1 MKLRMLAVAVT
12 ALALVGLGGAFGAPP
27 ERWAGEPPAAP
38 ADPLARSIEQA
49 QQRLREVPGDWRTW
63 AELGG
68 AYVEQARVTGDPGY
82 YPRAEGA
89 LRESLRLR
97 PATPARPAEER
108 GVPVGERGG
117 ERGQGEV
124 GAGRGGADA
133 GSDGNDVALV
143 GLGALANARH
153 DFAQAERL
161 ARQAIGL
168 NAYSADAHGVLADA
182 LTQLGRPAEA
192 TDAVQAMLD
201 LRPGLPALSRAA
213 YDLEQHGR
221 VGEARELWTTALAAA
236 VAPADVAFVR
246 QQLGDLAWHAGD
258 LATARTEYQAGLA
271 VRGDH
276 LPLRHGVARVDAAE
290 GRTGPALAAYAE
302 LAAVSPT
309 PSLLIEHAELLR
321 ALGRD
326 AEAEAQLALAGAAL
340 DLLAAG
346 GGADDLAAAE
356 LALARGEHAAAVR
369 LAGAEWA
376 RRRHTDVA
384 DTLAW
389 ALYQAGR
396 PAGALPYA
404 RAANALG
411 ARSARYAYHL
421 GMIEAALGDRAA
433 ARRDLARALDL
444 NPHFSPLDAPA
455 AARALALAG
464 AS

>member
-1 MKLRMLAVAVT
+1 MKRRLLAVAVT
-12 ALALVGLGGAFGAPP
+12 ALALVGLGGAFGTPP
-27 ERWAGEPPAAP
+27 ERWAGEPPAAA

-49 QQRLREVPGDWRTW
+49 QRRLREVPGDWRTW
-63 AELGG
+63 AELGS
-68 AYVEQARVTGDPGY
+68 AYVEQARITGDPGY

-89 LRESLRLR
+89 LHESLRLR
-97 PATPARPAEER
+97 PASPT
-108 GVPVGERGG
+108 GGGG
-117 ERGQGEV
+117 ENKGGVGSGSRRGAVGGGV
-124 GAGRGGADA
+124 GGAGDERDGG
-133 GSDGNDVALV
+133 GGNDLALV

-153 DFAQAERL
+153 DFGRAESL
-161 ARQAIGL
+161 ARQAIGI

-192 TDAVQAMLD
+192 TEAVQAMLD

-221 VGEARELWTTALAAA
+221 VDEARNLWTTALAAA

-258 LATARTEYQAGLA
+258 LAAARTEYRAGLA
-271 VRGDH
+271 ARGDY
-276 LPLRHGVARVDAAE
+276 LPLRHGMARIDAAE
-290 GRTGPALAAYAE
+290 GQTGPALAAYGE
-302 LAAVSPT
+302 LAAASPT
-309 PSLLIEHAELLR
+309 PSLLVEHAELLR
-321 ALGRD
+321 SLGRT
-326 AEAEAQLALAGAAL
+326 AEADTQLALAGAAL
-340 DLLAAG
+340 DLVAAG

-356 LALARGEHAAAVR
+356 LALARGDHAAAVR

-389 ALYQAGR
+389 ALRQAGR
-396 PAGALPYA
+396 PAEALPYA
-404 RAANALG
+404 RAAQALG

-421 GMIEAALGDRAA
+421 GMIELVLGDRAA

>member
-1 MKLRMLAVAVT
+1 MKRRVLAVAVT
-12 ALALVGLGGAFGAPP
+12 AVALVGLGGAFGAPP
-27 ERWAGEPPAAP
+27 ARWAGETPAAP
-38 ADPLARSIEQA
+38 ADPLVRSIEQA
-49 QQRLREVPGDWRTW
+49 QQRLRDVPGDWRTW

-68 AYVEQARVTGDPGY
+68 AYVERARVTGDPGY

-89 LRESLRLR
+89 LNESLRLR
-97 PATPARPAEER
+97 PADGPARPDDA
-108 GVPVGERGG
+108 GG
-117 ERGQGEV
+117 AAADDGS
-124 GAGRGGADA
+124 AGGAD
-133 GSDGNDVALV
+133 GNDLALV

-153 DFAQAERL
+153 DFALAERL

-168 NAYSADAHGVLADA
+168 NPYRADAHGVLADA

-192 TDAVQAMLD
+192 TETVQDMLD

-221 VGEARELWTTALAAA
+221 VDEARELWATALASA

-258 LATARTEYQAGLA
+258 LATARAEYESGLTA
-271 VRGDH
+271 YAQYP
-276 LPLRHGVARVDAAE
+276 PLRHGLARVDAAT
-290 GRTGPALAAYAE
+290 GRTDPALAAYAQ
-302 LAAVSPT
+302 LVAATPL
-309 PSLLIEHAELLR
+309 PSLLVEHAELLR
-321 ALGRD
+321 SLGRD
-326 AEAEAQLALAGAAL
+326 ADADAQLALAGAAL

-356 LALARGEHAAAVR
+356 LALARGDHAAAVR
-369 LAGAEWA
+369 LARAEWS

-389 ALYQAGR
+389 ALHQAGR
-396 PAGALPYA
+396 PAEALPYA

-421 GMIEAALGDRAA
+421 GMIEKALGDETA
-433 ARRDLARALDL
+433 ARRELARALAL

-455 AARALALAG
+455 AARALAPAG
-464 AS
+464 AA

>member
-1 MKLRMLAVAVT
+1 MKRRLLAVAVT

-27 ERWAGEPPAAP
+27 GRWTAETPVAP
-38 ADPLARSIEQA
+38 ADPLVRSIEQA
-49 QQRLREVPGDWRTW
+49 QRRLREVPGDWRTW
-63 AELGG
+63 AELGS
-68 AYVEQARVTGDPGY
+68 AYVEQARITGDPGY

-89 LRESLRLR
+89 LHESLRLR
-97 PATPARPAEER
+97 PASPA
-108 GVPVGERGG
+108 
-117 ERGQGEV
+117 
-124 GAGRGGADA
+124 GAD
-133 GSDGNDVALV
+133 GSEHGDSENGGSRDGGKGGVGGNDLALV

-153 DFAQAERL
+153 DFGQAERL
-161 ARQAIGL
+161 ARQAIWI

-192 TDAVQAMLD
+192 TEAVQAMLD

-221 VGEARELWTTALAAA
+221 IDEARELWTTALAAA
-236 VAPADVAFVR
+236 VAPADLAFVR

-258 LATARTEYQAGLA
+258 LPAARTEYQAGLA
-271 VRGDH
+271 ARADC
-276 LPLRHGVARVDAAE
+276 LPLRHGMARVDAAE
-290 GRTGPALAAYAE
+290 GRTEQALAAYAE
-302 LAAVSPT
+302 LAAASPT
-309 PSLLIEHAELLR
+309 PSLLVEHAELLR
-321 ALGRD
+321 SLGRA
-326 AEAEAQLALAGAAL
+326 AEADAQLALAGAAL

-356 LALARGEHAAAVR
+356 LALARGDHAGAVR

-384 DTLAW
+384 DTFAW

-396 PAGALPYA
+396 PAEALQYA
-404 RAANALG
+404 RAAAALG
-411 ARSARYAYHL
+411 ARSAPYAYHL
-421 GMIEAALGDRAA
+421 GMIELALGDRAG